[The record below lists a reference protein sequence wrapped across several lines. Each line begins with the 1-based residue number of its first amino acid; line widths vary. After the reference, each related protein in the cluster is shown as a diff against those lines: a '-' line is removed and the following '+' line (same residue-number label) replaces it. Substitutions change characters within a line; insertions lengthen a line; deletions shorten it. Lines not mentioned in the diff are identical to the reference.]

1 MNLGF
6 KIKRFIKQ
14 QPFKR
19 PQTHAVTMTCTVPK
33 NTVHGYTIIPV
44 PLNTSYQHFKNLS
57 LSPTL
62 GHELHTVGTNY
73 CYVIANDLLKDSRN
87 ITLQYIVTVQP
98 RQTKVRINPTVK
110 KIYDYTISHL
120 TYGNAIRGLYS
131 YEESMQKLCV
141 DCGGFSSVMQ
151 KLLSDEGITSRIV
164 SGFWTVN
171 NSNAMHAWLE
181 YEHSADV
188 WIPLDASTD
197 FLGRQGRTYKTG
209 GCGYV
214 GSDRIVVSTGSHHN
228 VHYKSLHTTL
238 DILQTPITILPDNS
252 VEYIEEYLFST
263 TRI

>member
-1 MNLGF
+1 MKLGF

-14 QPFKR
+14 QPFRR
-19 PQTHAVTMTCTVPK
+19 PQTYNVAMRCTVPQ
-33 NTVHGYTIIPV
+33 NTIHGYTVIPV

-57 LSPTL
+57 LSPSL
-62 GHELHTVGTNY
+62 GHELHTINTNY
-73 CYVIANDLLKDSRN
+73 CYAIANDLLKNSRN
-87 ITLQYIVTVQP
+87 ISLQYTVTVQP
-98 RQTKVRINPTVK
+98 RQASIRINPTVK

-131 YEESMQKLCV
+131 YEESMKKLCV

-151 KLLSDEGITSRIV
+151 KLLHDEGINSRIV
-164 SGFWTVN
+164 AGFWTMT

-181 YEHSADV
+181 YEDSKNV

-197 FLGRQGRTYKTG
+197 FLSRQGRTYKTG

-214 GSDRIVVSTGSHHN
+214 GSDRIVVSTGSHHDL
-228 VHYKSLHTTL
+228 HYKSIHTTL

-252 VEYIEEYLFST
+252 VEYIEEYSFST